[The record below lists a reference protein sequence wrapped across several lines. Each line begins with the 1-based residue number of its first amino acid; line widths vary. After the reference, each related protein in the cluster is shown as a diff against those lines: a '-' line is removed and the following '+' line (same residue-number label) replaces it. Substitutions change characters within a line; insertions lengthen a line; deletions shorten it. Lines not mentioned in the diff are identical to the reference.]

1 MASAAAP
8 TIRRIPPP
16 RIYSSINRRRS
27 TTETK
32 QTIVYE
38 SDHDP
43 EKCLIQEN
51 ELRELNR
58 RQLIR
63 IQLLENDYRQLDDDI
78 AQLQNQRDLLL
89 KEKRILEEEL
99 DRSSYHASANVD
111 LHVYTQKLEN
121 ECRDL
126 RCQITM
132 REKEKFEL
140 TEMVTDFEVQ
150 TKQARDRQEEW
161 RDAYNELESQLATE
175 TENRQC
181 LEVQLKE
188 ANLRQKENEKQIHR
202 LQNDLDEVI
211 LTKQEIIK
219 SNYILVQNAE
229 SLREQLRTVRT
240 QAAEIRFTSASSS
253 ISFDNLDESLPCLIY
268 DNDNDD
274 DDTPDCENINNQSGS
289 CQSSLFSEINSLEIM
304 SNETITKCLNGT
316 THDIELD
323 LLLAKT
329 TTLSSSLSL
338 LNQLINEVK
347 YLHEVLLEQINHDCL
362 FNQEQERLLNMKI
375 LLKRVLE
382 NIQVFDTR
390 FRKLQLLLIASR
402 EQQQC
407 HQAELD
413 DFFRLVDKR
422 LLPESEQLSN
432 SSSNQQRRLVS
443 ILGAYEH
450 ELDRLRRTTR
460 TNDDIIRSQEQQLV
474 EQQNMTSRWRMKN
487 TFLEKN
493 QRKLIDKIKELNNE
507 RRQLTE
513 SSSTQKRI
521 RRRAQPTN
529 QTEQQQEKPSLL
541 LPFSSSSKPVIY
553 DHCLIRSRSLP
564 YLKSSDNSRK
574 SRHDSGIVLT
584 DEIFNNQPISINYN
598 RRRIKSNTANQFVMH
613 TSSHVCFQKTN
624 NSINTNNS
632 KHLTYRSSRFHW
644 LFHIFFLLIISLL
657 FSSMK
662 FFSLDK

>member
-16 RIYSSINRRRS
+16 RIYTSINRRRS

-32 QTIVYE
+32 QTFVYDNDD
-38 SDHDP
+38 DH

-63 IQLLENDYRQLDDDI
+63 IQLLENDYRQLDDDM
-78 AQLQNQRDLLL
+78 AQLQNERDLLL
-89 KEKRILEEEL
+89 KQKRILEEEL
-99 DRSSYHASANVD
+99 GRSSYHASANVD

-126 RCQITM
+126 QCQIAM
-132 REKEKFEL
+132 REKEKIEL
-140 TEMVTDFEVQ
+140 TEMIIDFEVQ
-150 TKQARDRQEEW
+150 IKQAHNRQEEW
-161 RDAYNELESQLATE
+161 RDAYNELETLLTTE

-181 LEVQLKE
+181 LEIQLKE
-188 ANLRQKENEKQIHR
+188 VNLRQKENENQILR

-211 LTKQEIIK
+211 LTKQEIVK

-240 QAAEIRFTSASSS
+240 QAAEIRIISASSS

-268 DNDNDD
+268 DNDNND
-274 DDTPDCENINNQSGS
+274 DDTPDYETINNQSGT
-289 CQSSLFSEINSLEIM
+289 CQSSLFSEINSLETM

-316 THDIELD
+316 TNDIELD

-329 TTLSSSLSL
+329 TTDSSSLSL
-338 LNQLINEVK
+338 VNQLINEVK
-347 YLHEVLLEQINHDCL
+347 YLYKVLIEQTNHDCL
-362 FNQEQERLLNMKI
+362 FNQEQERLLNMKTS
-375 LLKRVLE
+375 LKRVLE

-422 LLPESEQLSN
+422 LLSENDESSKN
-432 SSSNQQRRLVS
+432 STNQQRRLIS
-443 ILGAYEH
+443 ILEAYEH
-450 ELDRLRRTTR
+450 ELDRLRRITR
-460 TNDDIIRSQEQQLV
+460 TNDDTIRSYERQLV

-493 QRKLIDKIKELNNE
+493 QRKLLDKIKELNTE

-513 SSSTQKRI
+513 SSTQKRT

-529 QTEQQQEKPSLL
+529 QVEQQQEKPSLL
-541 LPFSSSSKPVIY
+541 LPPSSSSKPVNH
-553 DHCLIRSRSLP
+553 DHRLTRSRSLP
-564 YLKSSDNSRK
+564 YLKSSDNGRK
-574 SRHDSGIVLT
+574 SHNDSDVVLT
-584 DEIFNNQPISINYN
+584 DEIFNSQSISINYN
-598 RRRIKSNTANQFVMH
+598 RRRIKPNTTNQYVMH
-613 TSSHVCFQKTN
+613 TSSHDILYLN
-624 NSINTNNS
+624 
-632 KHLTYRSSRFHW
+632 RR
-644 LFHIFFLLIISLL
+644 
-657 FSSMK
+657 
-662 FFSLDK
+662 

>member
-8 TIRRIPPP
+8 TIRRIRPP
-16 RIYSSINRRRS
+16 RVYGSVNRRRS

-32 QTIVYE
+32 QIFVYDNE
-38 SDHDP
+38 DDH

-78 AQLQNQRDLLL
+78 AQLQNERDLLL
-89 KEKRILEEEL
+89 KQKRILEEEL

-126 RCQITM
+126 RCEIAM
-132 REKEKFEL
+132 REKEKLEL
-140 TEMVTDFEVQ
+140 TEMVTDFDVQ
-150 TKQARDRQEEW
+150 IKQAHHRQEEW
-161 RDAYNELESQLATE
+161 RDAHNELENLLATE
-175 TENRQC
+175 TENRHC

-188 ANLRQKENEKQIHR
+188 ANIRQKENENQIRR
-202 LQNDLDEVI
+202 LQDDLDEVI
-211 LTKQEIIK
+211 LTKQEIVK
-219 SNYILVQNAE
+219 LNYILVQNAE

-240 QAAEIRFTSASSS
+240 QAAEIRIISASSS

-268 DNDNDD
+268 DND
-274 DDTPDCENINNQSGS
+274 DDTPDCETINNQSGS
-289 CQSSLFSEINSLEIM
+289 CQSSLFSEINSLETM
-304 SNETITKCLNGT
+304 SNETITKCLNST
-316 THDIELD
+316 TNDIELD

-347 YLHEVLLEQINHDCL
+347 YLHTVLIEQTNYDCL
-362 FNQEQERLLNMKI
+362 FNQEQEHLLNMKT

-382 NIQVFDTR
+382 NIQVFDIR

-422 LLPESEQLSN
+422 LLSEREELSN
-432 SSSNQQRRLVS
+432 SSLNQQRRLVS
-443 ILGAYEH
+443 ILEAYEY
-450 ELDRLRRTTR
+450 ELDRLRRITR
-460 TNDDIIRSQEQQLV
+460 TNDDNIRSYERQLV

-493 QRKLIDKIKELNNE
+493 QRKLMDKINE

-513 SSSTQKRI
+513 SSTQKRT

-529 QTEQQQEKPSLL
+529 QAEQPQEKPSIVL
-541 LPFSSSSKPVIY
+541 SSSKPVIH
-553 DHCLIRSRSLP
+553 DHRLTRSRSLP
-564 YLKSSDNSRK
+564 CLKSSDNGRK
-574 SRHDSGIVLT
+574 SRNDSGIVLT
-584 DEIFNNQPISINYN
+584 DEIFNSQPISIIYN
-598 RRRIKSNTANQFVMH
+598 RRRIKPNTTNQLVMH
-613 TSSHVCFQKTN
+613 SSSHVCFQKTN
-624 NSINTNNS
+624 NSTNTNNS
-632 KHLTYRSSRFHW
+632 KHMTYRSCRFHW
-644 LFHIFFLLIISLL
+644 LFHIFFVCIISLL
-657 FSSMK
+657 FSYMK